1 MDAPFSGW
9 QEGLRYYLPLFILAL
24 AATVVLW
31 RLHWQ
36 WAALPFWFAAFF
48 VLFFFRDLPR
58 QSDAD
63 SSTLISPA
71 DGTVVAIE
79 DLEESPHYDGPC
91 RRVSIF
97 MSVFNVHV
105 NRAPFDCTVRDVRY
119 APGAYINAM
128 KKEASKINESNAL
141 WLDTPHGSVTVRQ
154 ISGAIARRIV
164 CRAQPGKSLTRGE
177 KFGMIKFGSR
187 VEVYLLP
194 ETEVLVSLQQKIK
207 SGETPLAKFQ

>member
-24 AATVVLW
+24 SATVVLW

-105 NRAPFDCTVRDVRY
+105 N
-119 APGAYINAM
+119 
-128 KKEASKINESNAL
+128 
-141 WLDTPHGSVTVRQ
+141 
-154 ISGAIARRIV
+154 
-164 CRAQPGKSLTRGE
+164 
-177 KFGMIKFGSR
+177 
-187 VEVYLLP
+187 
-194 ETEVLVSLQQKIK
+194 
-207 SGETPLAKFQ
+207 